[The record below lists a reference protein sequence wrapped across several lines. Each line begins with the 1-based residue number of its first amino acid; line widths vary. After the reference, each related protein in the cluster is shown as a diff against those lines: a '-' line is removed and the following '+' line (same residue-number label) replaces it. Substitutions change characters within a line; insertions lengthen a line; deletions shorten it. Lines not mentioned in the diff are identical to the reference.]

1 MKKAVKIPL
10 IIFGSII
17 GLLLV
22 VLLVL
27 SPVAKNYLLKHDKEL
42 IGRELSIGKMWIN
55 MLSGTVK
62 LGDLTLYE
70 DDGKTPFV
78 SFDRFETKIKMREL
92 LHNGLW
98 VKRALLSGPIIN
110 IEQDRDWFNFNSL
123 IDHFVSDSTHNESSG
138 FGLVF
143 NDISIEN
150 GAIRY
155 ADLARGNELVLRDI
169 ALLIPSI
176 DLADMKTDV
185 GLDLALSDDATLH
198 TDFRLSENGK
208 KYFINL
214 KLSNLG
220 LEVIEPY
227 LQQQIPVDL
236 LQGRACLD
244 LEATGPT
251 DHIMDFDMKGSL
263 VLNDLALQDTE
274 EHPLGEVDS
283 VYAEI
288 KRLRLND
295 MVLDLG
301 ELYVSE
307 LNTRYI
313 VAADSTTNF
322 NLVLG
327 SFLHP
332 DTTEIEPVFDSVLRV
347 DETPKS
353 WKISIDD
360 LVLDRAVVHYEDHT
374 LPEVFN
380 YEISD
385 INLTSKHFTLDGEN
399 IVHVQAKLNRV
410 GKLFMNWQGNLHG
423 LDNQNLTL
431 MLSNVQVADF
441 SPYTIQLF
449 GIPLE
454 DGVLMFRSQNIIADG
469 TINGINKVQM
479 TAPKLGDKIK
489 QMHPKYQKV
498 PLKLGLYLLADKHN
512 NVSIDLPV
520 SGDLNDPEFS
530 YGKTIRKVFFNL
542 LTKVAASPFRL
553 MTDEDNNL
561 KYIPFDPLQFDF
573 SPEQYGMIDNVV
585 VTLQSRS
592 DLAIILEEQV
602 QYEEIIK
609 ELSVIQLKRDYY
621 LSTHPGTKFS
631 DDDLLNNEV
640 ILSIKLKDKGLCEY
654 AAQYSKKKRLRS
666 ADDVTSVACE
676 VYRDKSEKML
686 PRLMARRN
694 ELLSDYLH
702 NVRGLL
708 PEQITVTTIDASLMK
723 SFAKPSRYEMHV
735 FRYEDMEE

>member
-10 IIFGSII
+10 IIIGSII

-22 VLLVL
+22 VLLLL
-27 SPVAKNYLLKHDKEL
+27 SPVAKGYIQKHDKEL
-42 IGRELSIGKMWIN
+42 FGRELSMGKLWVN
-55 MLSGTVK
+55 ALSGTVK
-62 LGDLTLYE
+62 IGDLTLYE
-70 DDGKTPFV
+70 DDGQTPFM
-78 SFDRFETKIKMREL
+78 SFDRFETRIKVRDL
-92 LHNGLW
+92 FHHRLC
-98 VKRALLSGPIIN
+98 VKCALLSGLRIN
-110 IEQDRDWFNFNSL
+110 IEQERDWFNFNSL
-123 IDHFVSDSTHNESSG
+123 IEHFSSDTVQNESSG

-155 ADLARGNELVLRDI
+155 VDLARGNELVLRDI

-176 DLADMKTDV
+176 DFADMKTDV
-185 GLDLALSDDATLH
+185 GLDLALADNATLH

-214 KLSNLG
+214 KLNNLG
-220 LEVIEPY
+220 LEVIGPY
-227 LQQQIPVDL
+227 LQQYYPVDL
-236 LQGRACLD
+236 LQGRAVLD

-251 DHIMDFDMKGSL
+251 DHITDFDMKGCL

-274 EHPLGEVDS
+274 EHPLGTIDS

-295 MVLDLG
+295 KILDLG
-301 ELYVSE
+301 KLYVSE
-307 LNTRYI
+307 LNTKYI
-313 VAADSTTNF
+313 VAADSTANF
-322 NLVLG
+322 DLVLA
-327 SFLHP
+327 SYLHRS
-332 DTTEIEPVFDSVLRV
+332 TTEMEPAFDTFQMAIEA
-347 DETPKS
+347 PKS
-353 WKISIDD
+353 LKISIDD
-360 LVLDRAVVHYEDHT
+360 LVLEQAEVLYEDHT
-374 LPEVFN
+374 LPDVFN
-380 YEISD
+380 YEISN
-385 INLTSKHFTLDGEN
+385 INLTSTHFTLDGDN
-399 IVHVQAKLNRV
+399 SVHVQAVLNHAGR
-410 GKLFMNWQGNLHG
+410 LFLNWQGSLHG

-449 GIPLE
+449 GVPLE
-454 DGVLMFRSQNIIADG
+454 DGILMFRSQNVISDG
-469 TINGINKVQM
+469 NIKGINKLQM
-479 TAPKLGDKIK
+479 TAPKLGDRIK
-489 QMHPKYQKV
+489 QLHPKYQKV

-530 YGKTIRKVFFNL
+530 YGNTIRKVFFNL
-542 LTKVAASPFRL
+542 LVKVAASPFRL

-561 KYIPFDPLQFDF
+561 KYIPFDPLQSDF
-573 SPEQYGMIDNVV
+573 TPQQYGMIDNVV

-592 DLAIILEEQV
+592 DLAIVLEEQV

-609 ELSVIQLKRDYY
+609 ELSIIQLKRDYY
-621 LSTHPGTKFS
+621 LSTHLGMTIS
-631 DDDLLNNEV
+631 DIDLLADDA
-640 ILSIKLKDKGLCEY
+640 ILSIKLKDKGLCEF

-686 PRLMARRN
+686 TLLMAKRN
-694 ELLSDYLH
+694 ALLSDYLH